1 MRVTSR
7 SRGVE
12 DDEEEATRRWQRP
25 DRDAWTFFFFF
36 NAQGCVV
43 CVRAYLRVC
52 MYTSVCACAWCLPS
66 FFFFFTFCLLAR
78 LVISTLHSLLN
89 SFVARSQRGIKNA
102 CLKTARGEKELDTGF
117 ERDGY
122 AFLFAG

>member
-1 MRVTSR
+1 MC
-7 SRGVE
+7 
-12 DDEEEATRRWQRP
+12 A
-25 DRDAWTFFFFF
+25 
-36 NAQGCVV
+36 CVLA
-43 CVRAYLRVC
+43 CVYVYQCMCLRVV
-52 MYTSVCACAWCLPS
+52 SAEL
-66 FFFFFTFCLLAR
+66 FFFFFTFFLLAR